1 MAQGTQHGD
10 SRNDAEPAGFFK
22 SSTQMVVVVTTLLVV
37 PVAVISF
44 MIGSDHGARDVDQM
58 LPELVDARIR
68 PVAGFELVEAKKGGP
83 ARTGDVV
90 YKEVCAACHATGVS
104 GSPKFG
110 DKAAWEARIAQ
121 GLDVLLKSSA
131 EGKGAMPAQVNSS
144 NTAQEVANAV
154 VYMANEAGASFEVP
168 KLEEEK
174 TE

>member
-22 SSTQMVVVVTTLLVV
+22 SATQMVVVVTTLLVV

-44 MIGSDHGARDVDQM
+44 MVGSDHGARHPDEM
-58 LPELVDARIR
+58 APELVDARIR
-68 PVAGFELVEAKKGGP
+68 PVAGFELVEMKKSGP
-83 ARTGDVV
+83 ARAGDVV
-90 YKEVCAACHATGVS
+90 YKEVCAACHGTGVS

-121 GLDVLLKSSA
+121 GLDTLLKSAS
-131 EGKGAMPAQVNSS
+131 EGKGAMPAQVSGN
-144 NTAQEVANAV
+144 NTAQEIANAV
-154 VYMANEAGASFEVP
+154 VYMANEAGASFEAP

-174 TE
+174 AE